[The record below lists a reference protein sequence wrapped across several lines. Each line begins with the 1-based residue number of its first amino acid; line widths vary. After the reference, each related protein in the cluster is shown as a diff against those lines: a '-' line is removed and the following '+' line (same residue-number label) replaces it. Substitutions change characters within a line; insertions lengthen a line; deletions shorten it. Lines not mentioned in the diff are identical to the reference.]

1 MTAFD
6 YFRAGGWSMWFILIF
21 GVIAVSAAG
30 RFAFGGVPAL
40 ERFSRQMIATTLLA
54 SGFGFV
60 MGMIMVGR
68 YIVERTTTTDQ
79 RFAILIEGT
88 GEASSN
94 LAMGFLLSTLASLLV
109 AIGQRRLP

>member
-1 MTAFD
+1 MSAFD
-6 YFRAGGWSMWFILIF
+6 YFRSGGWSMWFILLF

-30 RFAFGGVPAL
+30 RFAFRGVLAL
-40 ERFSRQMIATTLLA
+40 ERFSRQMIASTLFA

-60 MGMIMVGR
+60 MGMIMVSR

-94 LAMGFLLSTLASLLV
+94 LAMGFLLSALASLLLS
-109 AIGQRRLP
+109 IGQRRAP